1 MSGRGVR
8 YTAGAL
14 PMIGTTIAGKYLVK
28 RRIGSGGMG
37 AVYEG
42 EHIEIGKRVAIKVIE
57 HEHARSVELAARF
70 RREARAASAVESEH
84 IVQVFDVGQDEA
96 VGLYMVMELLVGEDL
111 SSRLE
116 KGGGKIPVDEA
127 VTIATQAARALGKAH
142 AAGVVHRDLKPAN
155 LFLTTRED
163 GSVSVKILDF
173 GISKLVRPEHDA
185 KSSTLTREGSVM
197 GTPMYM
203 SPEQAQGLPVDARSD
218 VWSLA
223 SVLYEALAGRTAY
236 DARDTYEQM
245 IVQIVTQ
252 KPHAIE
258 TIAPWV
264 PAAIARVIES
274 ALTHD
279 VAARMPDASS
289 FAKQLTEAARLP
301 RTASDPDLAAAAP
314 RSEAEPRAL
323 VGTVAGAANP
333 PTGTGVVVGARS
345 EHDAAAPRKRSPMTW
360 LALAAVG
367 AVAAVIV
374 AVVTRGPSPAAPAG
388 GGLVAS
394 TAEASAT
401 PSGSPSIAG
410 SPEAASTTRLQPL
423 GSSTIEAA
431 GAAPV
436 ASASAAPRATTA
448 ITTAPDAGGRPL
460 ARPVAGS
467 NATATPAT
475 TKTGTTQYGA
485 AGVSTAY

>member
-1 MSGRGVR
+1 
-8 YTAGAL
+8 
-14 PMIGTTIAGKYLVK
+14 MIGTTIAGKYLVK

-42 EHIEIGKRVAIKVIE
+42 EHVEIGKRVAIKVIE
-57 HEHARSVELAARF
+57 HEHARSAELAARF

-84 IVQVFDVGQDEA
+84 IVQVFDVGQDDA
-96 VGLYMVMELLVGEDL
+96 VGLYMVMELLAGEDL

-203 SPEQAQGLPVDARSD
+203 SPEQAQGLRLDARSD

-252 KPHAIE
+252 KPRSIE
-258 TIAPWV
+258 SIAPWV

-279 VAARMPDASS
+279 VATRMPDASS
-289 FAKQLTEAARLP
+289 FAKQLAEAGRLP
-301 RTASDPDLAAAAP
+301 RTASDPDLAALAP
-314 RSEAEPRAL
+314 RAA
-323 VGTVAGAANP
+323 AGAGSGVGGPANP

-345 EHDAAAPRKRSPMTW
+345 EHDAAAPRKRSPVG
-360 LALAAVG
+360 LIALVAVG
-367 AVAAVIV
+367 LVAAV
-374 AVVTRGPSPAAPAG
+374 VVGVMTRGPSPAATPG

-394 TAEASAT
+394 TMDAPAPAS
-401 PSGSPSIAG
+401 PSGSPSPAG
-410 SPEAASTTRLQPL
+410 SAAGASTTRLQPL
-423 GSSTIEAA
+423 GSSSADSD
-431 GAAPV
+431 GVAPA
-436 ASASAAPRATTA
+436 ASASAAPKATTA
-448 ITTAPDAGGRPL
+448 TTMASDAG
-460 ARPVAGS
+460 ARPVARPLAGA
-467 NATATPAT
+467 NPTVTPAT
-475 TKTGTTQYGA
+475 TKAGTTQYGA

>member
-1 MSGRGVR
+1 
-8 YTAGAL
+8 
-14 PMIGTTIAGKYLVK
+14 MIGTTIAGKYLVK

-42 EHIEIGKRVAIKVIE
+42 EHVEIGKRVAIKVIE
-57 HEHARSVELAARF
+57 HEHARSAELAARF

-84 IVQVFDVGQDEA
+84 IVQVFDVGHDDA
-96 VGLYMVMELLVGEDL
+96 AGLYMVMELLVGEDL

-116 KGGGKIPVDEA
+116 KGGGKIAVDEA
-127 VTIATQAARALGKAH
+127 VTIATQAARALSKAH

-185 KSSTLTREGSVM
+185 KSSTITREGSVM

-203 SPEQAQGLPVDARSD
+203 SPEQAQGLSVDARSD

-252 KPHAIE
+252 KPRPIE
-258 TIAPWV
+258 EVAPWV

-289 FAKQLTEAARLP
+289 FAKQLSEAARLP
-301 RTASDPDLAAAAP
+301 RTASEPELEALPLPSSDARMGAP
-314 RSEAEPRAL
+314 AGRASS
-323 VGTVAGAANP
+323 GAANP
-333 PTGTGVVVGARS
+333 PTGTGVVVGARTG
-345 EHDAAAPRKRSPMTW
+345 DGAAATRERSPATW
-360 LALAAVG
+360 LALAAAGVAAVMVG
-367 AVAAVIV
+367 AVM
-374 AVVTRGPSPAAPAG
+374 TRSTSLTPPPG

-394 TAEASAT
+394 TAEASASEASASSASSALNL
-401 PSGSPSIAG
+401 PGS
-410 SPEAASTTRLQPL
+410 AAPTSAAATSTTRLQPL
-423 GSSTIEAA
+423 GSSIVEPADVTPAA
-431 GAAPV
+431 SAPAAPK
-436 ASASAAPRATTA
+436 ATTA
-448 ITTAPDAGGRPL
+448 NGAPTDAGARPSS
-460 ARPVAGS
+460 RPVAGS
-467 NATATPAT
+467 NPTAVPAT
-475 TKTGTTQYGA
+475 TRTGTTQYGA

>member
-1 MSGRGVR
+1 
-8 YTAGAL
+8 
-14 PMIGTTIAGKYLVK
+14 MIGTTIAGKYLVK

-42 EHIEIGKRVAIKVIE
+42 EHVEIGKRVAIKVIE
-57 HEHARSVELAARF
+57 HEHARSAELAARF

-84 IVQVFDVGQDEA
+84 IVQVFDVGQDDA

-252 KPHAIE
+252 KPHSIE
-258 TIAPWV
+258 AIAPWV

-289 FAKQLTEAARLP
+289 FAKQLAEAARLP
-301 RTASDPDLAAAAP
+301 RTASDPDLAALAP
-314 RSEAEPRAL
+314 RS
-323 VGTVAGAANP
+323 GAGPASAPANP

-345 EHDAAAPRKRSPMTW
+345 EHDAAAPRKRSPMMW

-367 AVAAVIV
+367 VVAAVVV
-374 AVVTRGPSPAAPAG
+374 AVMTRGPSPAPTAG

-394 TAEASAT
+394 TSEPSASVT
-401 PSGSPSIAG
+401 PSGSPSGAG
-410 SPEAASTTRLQPL
+410 SAAAVSTTRLQPL
-423 GSSTIEAA
+423 GSSTIEAV
-431 GAAPV
+431 GAAPG
-436 ASASAAPRATTA
+436 ASASAAPKATTA
-448 ITTAPDAGGRPL
+448 IATATDAGARPSS
-460 ARPVAGS
+460 RPVAGS
-467 NATATPAT
+467 NPTAAPAT
-475 TKTGTTQYGA
+475 TKAGTTQYGA

>member
-1 MSGRGVR
+1 MRNA
-8 YTAGAL
+8 AGAV
-14 PMIGTTIAGKYLVK
+14 PVIGSTIAGKYLVK

-57 HEHARSVELAARF
+57 HEHARSAELAARF

-84 IVQVFDVGQDEA
+84 IVQVFDVGHDDA

-252 KPHAIE
+252 KPHSIE
-258 TIAPWV
+258 AIAPWV

-289 FAKQLTEAARLP
+289 FAKQLAEAARLP
-301 RTASDPDLAAAAP
+301 RTASDPDVAPLAP
-314 RSEAEPRAL
+314 RSGAGA
-323 VGTVAGAANP
+323 GAGAGAANP

-345 EHDAAAPRKRSPMTW
+345 EHDAAPPRKRSPVTW

-367 AVAAVIV
+367 VVAAAIV
-374 AVVTRGPSPAAPAG
+374 AVFTRGPSPAAPAR

-394 TAEASAT
+394 TAEASAS
-401 PSGSPSIAG
+401 PSGSPSVAG
-410 SPEAASTTRLQPL
+410 SPAAVSTTRLQPL
-423 GSSTIEAA
+423 GSSTIEPA

-436 ASASAAPRATTA
+436 TSASAAPKATTA
-448 ITTAPDAGGRPL
+448 VTTAPDAGARPL
-460 ARPVAGS
+460 PRPVAGS

-475 TKTGTTQYGA
+475 TKPGTTQYGA